1 MRKKEREKGK
11 RGRREGEKRGGGE
24 KGESDSDGEGG
35 EHKQVSLCV
44 SISALE

>member
-1 MRKKEREKGK
+1 MFLSCGLIPANEKERDKGK

-35 EHKQVSLCV
+35 EHK
-44 SISALE
+44 